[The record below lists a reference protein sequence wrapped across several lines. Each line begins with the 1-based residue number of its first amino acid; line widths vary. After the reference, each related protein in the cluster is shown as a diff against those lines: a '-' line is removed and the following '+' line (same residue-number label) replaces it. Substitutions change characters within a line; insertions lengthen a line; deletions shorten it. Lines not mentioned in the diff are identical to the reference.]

1 LRRYLGERLPE
12 YMVPAA
18 YVKLERLP
26 LTGNG
31 KLDRQGLP
39 EPEGD
44 AYAVGEYEAPRGELE
59 ETLAAIW
66 SELLGVER
74 VGRYDNFF
82 ELGGHSLLAVRV
94 IAYTR
99 QRLGLE
105 VDLRAVFEAATLASL
120 ATHATHGVY
129 IPEIPP
135 NGIPLIEQPTDES
148 ASDVEISI

>member
-1 LRRYLGERLPE
+1 
-12 YMVPAA
+12 
-18 YVKLERLP
+18 
-26 LTGNG
+26 
-31 KLDRQGLP
+31 
-39 EPEGD
+39 
-44 AYAVGEYEAPRGELE
+44 
-59 ETLAAIW
+59 
-66 SELLGVER
+66 

-120 ATHATHGVY
+120 ATHATHGAY

-135 NGIPLIEQPTDES
+135 NRIPPIKQPTDES